1 MGASGGVAVGRIGC
15 PEEEERR
22 EGVAGA
28 GEVKR
33 FREEDGTEEGA
44 WEGSERVPNVDE
56 VPGCFVEEGFG
67 LQEDTG
73 AEEA

>member
-1 MGASGGVAVGRIGC
+1 VSGGAAVGRDGC

-28 GEVKR
+28 GGAKR

-44 WEGSERVPNVDE
+44 WMDSERMPDVDE
-56 VPGCFVEEGFG
+56 VAGCFVESRFG